1 MTGTYTENRLH
12 IPDGRVDCFSP
23 RRGLTIEVE
32 VMGAVDTPKHR
43 IITTRFVQG
52 IVIFVAEVGDAL
64 QHQYELMAA
73 ERNRR

>member
-1 MTGTYTENRLH
+1 
-12 IPDGRVDCFSP
+12 
-23 RRGLTIEVE
+23 
-32 VMGAVDTPKHR
+32 MGAVDAPKHR